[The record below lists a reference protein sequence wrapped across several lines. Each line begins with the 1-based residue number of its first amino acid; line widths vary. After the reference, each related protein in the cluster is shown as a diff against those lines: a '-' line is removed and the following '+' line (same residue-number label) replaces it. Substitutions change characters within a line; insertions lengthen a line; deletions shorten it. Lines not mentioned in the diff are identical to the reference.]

1 MCTANVKSPKTFKEQ
16 KELLKQKGLIIEN
29 EEKCIEFLQSVNY
42 YAFTAYLLP
51 FMDKESG
58 KIKENIPFSV
68 PQKIYDFDRRM
79 RILVLSII
87 EEIELYLRTQISYY
101 HAHKYGSLGY
111 TIPQNFNAKHD
122 QKRFENTIQEC
133 IYKNAKTLVVKHHID
148 KYNGNFPLWVMIEF
162 FSIGELSH
170 FYSDMYTSDKKSIS
184 EICYNA
190 TYKQLDSWLRCLT
203 VLRNKTAHYT
213 RLYYWIFSSVPA
225 VPENIDYQCTRK
237 LFDQILMLKWLFK
250 NQNRWN
256 HNILNQLKNL
266 IDEYAEYI
274 KLNHIGFPEDWY
286 SILIKY

>member
-184 EICYNA
+184 ENRKNKRKECRNGQRYDN
-190 TYKQLDSWLRCLT
+190 YYSW
-203 VLRNKTAHYT
+203 K
-213 RLYYWIFSSVPA
+213 
-225 VPENIDYQCTRK
+225 
-237 LFDQILMLKWLFK
+237 
-250 NQNRWN
+250 NRW
-256 HNILNQLKNL
+256 
-266 IDEYAEYI
+266 
-274 KLNHIGFPEDWY
+274 F
-286 SILIKY
+286 